1 MDGLMIDSEPFWR
14 RAEIQGFGEVGVT
27 LTEDDCRET
36 MGYRLDE
43 VVELWYTRQPWHSK
57 SKKEVEKRILEL
69 VIDLVRKEGEP
80 LPGLISSIEMFKSRG
95 VKLALAS
102 SSPMDLINAVLDRL
116 NIRAEFEVIHS
127 AQFEELGKPH
137 PGVFISTANKLEVA
151 PQNCLVLEDSF
162 HGLIAGLAAKMRVI
176 AVPDAHWYTNEKL
189 KAADLVLKSL
199 TELSPSVLMS

>member
-14 RAEIQGFGEVGVT
+14 RAEIQGFGEVGIT

-57 SKKEVEKRILEL
+57 SKKEVENRILEL

-80 LPGLISSIEMFKSRG
+80 LPGLLNSIDLFKSHG

-102 SSPMDLINAVLDRL
+102 SSPMNLINAVLDRL
-116 NIRAEFEVIHS
+116 KIRGEFEVVHSAEFE
-127 AQFEELGKPH
+127 EWGKPH
-137 PGVFISTANKLEVA
+137 PAVFISAAKKLDVA

-162 HGLIAGLAAKMRVI
+162 HGLIAGLAAKMRVV
-176 AVPDAHWYTNEKL
+176 AVPDSHWYTNEKL